1 MRRKKGVGRRRGGA
15 EDFPFINNRQ
25 FNFNESILSP
35 YPSLL
40 VFIPSVG
47 ILRYFDLKK
56 ERKKQEKN
64 VLKNTHRRKN
74 ISKFKINIF
83 QVSRVNKIHTTY

>member
-1 MRRKKGVGRRRGGA
+1 MCSNIRLRRKKGLGGEGEGA

-40 VFIPSVG
+40 VFIPSIG
-47 ILRYFDLKK
+47 IL
-56 ERKKQEKN
+56 
-64 VLKNTHRRKN
+64 
-74 ISKFKINIF
+74 
-83 QVSRVNKIHTTY
+83 